1 MNAIHEAIEKLASA
15 VMMADDNPQA
25 CLSALDVDLV
35 AIIPPLKDAHP
46 RSAQLACGLHSMATE
61 LNGEISP
68 TTLETLTN
76 GIGLLQRLYAASER
90 GSEQIDDPGLYD
102 LIVANISEQAT
113 DNSTSV
119 ITPTDIRSIDQ
130 EAFSYFSEEAE
141 EHLSSAETIWLLLE
155 KDSHDTSQLD
165 TLFRLYHTLKG
176 AAGYANLSDVVD
188 LTHRVESILDTI
200 RSGQAQIQRPIIEMG
215 LESIDLL
222 RALIAHFHSMIDG
235 KPSAP
240 PVLVDFARQLAQI
253 AERIPP
259 LPSSDEAILA
269 ERKIE
274 TEKSADEHA
283 NGAVKKEEN
292 EKMVDTNKAD
302 PNAEDADP
310 TPAASTEGQ
319 DDAGG
324 AAESPELIAIGQIEE
339 SFNELNIDD
348 LSTLGVL
355 NGDLED
361 LATSLAPEM
370 PLASLVSIS
379 MAKILEKLILDECPV
394 GEALDLLSYG
404 CSMLR
409 RLRVDY
415 ETSGGEAIDDHA
427 LFEQLTALADIED
440 EANDA
445 QPELSP
451 EAMIATGG
459 GPSNDDLI
467 DEEDSDPP
475 EEEQTLG
482 VEVDQDIFSDFSSEA
497 EEHLNN
503 AENALLSL
511 EGHPDDDELLNTIF
525 RAFHTIKGASSF
537 LNLTDITRV
546 AHSVEDVLDSA
557 RKKQLVLN
565 QAITD
570 VILESIDLLKELFQ
584 NVAAQI
590 ESGEVHPRPVAEFTK
605 KVELVASNKA
615 LPAPAPTAAA
625 TTDQQ
630 PELATSNQASAPAA
644 PKKAGA
650 TSETKQQS
658 SGTQHRD
665 LHVRVGTEKL
675 DSLVNIVGELVIAQT
690 QVSQNPDVLMTENQ
704 KLVKDISQL
713 MKISSDLQE
722 IAMSMRM
729 VPIRASFERMARM
742 VRDLAR
748 KCDKQVEFSMSGEDT
763 ELDKNVVEEI
773 VDPLTH
779 MIRNSVDH
787 GVEPSADRLA
797 AGKSEKGHVSLHAY
811 HKGGNVVIE
820 LRDDGG
826 GINRDKVLKKAIER
840 GLVQPEE
847 DLTDD
852 QINDLVFHPGL
863 STADKISDVSGRG
876 VGMDVVR
883 RNIET
888 LRGKVEV
895 QSEQGKGSVFR
906 IKLPLTLAII
916 DGMVIGVGPER
927 YILPLT
933 SIISSLRPLP
943 EQICSVMG
951 KGEMVKVQDEL
962 YPLLRLHE
970 RFDVSPHY
978 TNPWEGLVMLIEA
991 EGERCCLLVDE
1002 LIGLQQV
1009 VIKGLDEDLR
1019 QDPCLSGCAIL
1030 GDGCIGLILDANGLV
1045 SHGRDAI
1052 GTVYK

>member
-1 MNAIHEAIEKLASA
+1 MNSIQEVIEKLARA
-15 VMMADDNPQA
+15 AMMADDDPQTY
-25 CLSALDVDLV
+25 LSMLCQDLRSIV
-35 AIIPPLKDAHP
+35 PLLQSEYP
-46 RSAQLACGLHSMATE
+46 RSAQLASGLQSMASG
-61 LNGEISP
+61 LNGEAP
-68 TTLETLTN
+68 TATLELLTA
-76 GIGLLQRLYAASER
+76 GIGLLQRLYASGER
-90 GSEQIDDPGLYD
+90 GSEQIDNPGLYD
-102 LIVANISEQAT
+102 SIVAHM
-113 DNSTSV
+113 DNRTSADAPPV
-119 ITPTDIRSIDQ
+119 AAIDIRGIEQ

-141 EHLSSAETIWLLLE
+141 EHLSNAETIWLTLE
-155 KDSHDTSQLD
+155 KNPQDLSQLD
-165 TLFRLYHTLKG
+165 TLFRVYHTLKG
-176 AAGYANLSDVVD
+176 AAGYANLSAVVS
-188 LTHRVESILDTI
+188 LTHGVEGILDAM
-200 RSGQAQIQRPIIEMG
+200 RCDQMHMQRPTIELG

-222 RALIAHFHSMIDG
+222 RTLISHIQRSLEN
-235 KPSAP
+235 KPSAAP
-240 PVLVDFARQLAQI
+240 SLVDFELQLAQQI
-253 AERIPP
+253 HNISASTLDDPATARDEQRETQP
-259 LPSSDEAILA
+259 SDETVDP
-269 ERKIE
+269 EEVRE
-274 TEKSADEHA
+274 TISI
-283 NGAVKKEEN
+283 
-292 EKMVDTNKAD
+292 
-302 PNAEDADP
+302 DAM
-310 TPAASTEGQ
+310 STEQ
-319 DDAGG
+319 KAEPQTAEPDIAPIS
-324 AAESPELIAIGQIEE
+324 ESPELAAISRIET

-348 LSTLGVL
+348 LSTLGIL
-355 NGDLED
+355 SGDLEE
-361 LATSLAPEM
+361 LATRLAQEM
-370 PLASLVSIS
+370 PLAALASTA
-379 MAKILEKLILDECPV
+379 MGKILEKLILDECAID
-394 GEALDLLSYG
+394 EAMDLLSYG
-404 CSMLR
+404 CDMLR

-415 ETSGGEAIDDHA
+415 EISGGETVDDHE
-427 LFEQLTALADIED
+427 LFAQLTALADLDIDPETEVSE
-440 EANDA
+440 EADA
-445 QPELSP
+445 LSP
-451 EAMIATGG
+451 EAMIAAGG
-459 GPSNDDLI
+459 DFSNDEPLD
-467 DEEDSDPP
+467 DESASEFPL
-475 EEEQTLG
+475 EQEAIG
-482 VEVDQDIFSDFSSEA
+482 VAVEVDIDIFSDFSSEA
-497 EEHLNN
+497 DEHLNN
-503 AENALLSL
+503 AESALLSL

-537 LNLTDITRV
+537 LNLADVTRV

-557 RKKQLVLN
+557 RKKQLELN

-570 VILESIDLLKELFQ
+570 VILESIDLLKELMQ

-590 ESGEVHPRPVAEFTK
+590 ESGEVRPRDVAKFTQ
-605 KVELVASNKA
+605 KVGLVASNKE
-615 LPAPAPTAAA
+615 LPKTTPTPP
-625 TTDQQ
+625 QQ
-630 PELATSNQASAPAA
+630 PEPTVPASNGEPAIVRQESDST
-644 PKKAGA
+644 AGDN
-650 TSETKQQS
+650 KQQTS
-658 SGTQHRD
+658 SPQPRD
-665 LHVRVGTEKL
+665 QHVRVGTDKL

-690 QVSQNPDVLMTENQ
+690 QVSQNPDVVTTENQ

-729 VPIRASFERMARM
+729 VPIRATFERMARM

-748 KCDKQVEFSMSGEDT
+748 KCNKQVEFSMSGEDT

-787 GVEPSADRLA
+787 GIESSEARVA

-826 GINRDKVLKKAIER
+826 GINREKVLKKAIER
-840 GLVQPEE
+840 ELVQPGEE
-847 DLTDD
+847 LTDE

-863 STADKISDVSGRG
+863 STAEKISDVSGRG

-895 QSEQGKGSVFR
+895 QSEQGKGSIFS

-933 SIISSLRPLP
+933 SIISSLRPHP
-943 EQICSVMG
+943 DQICTVMG
-951 KGEMVKVQDEL
+951 KGEMVKVQEEL

-970 RFDVSPHY
+970 RFAVTPRY
-978 TNPWEGLVMLIEA
+978 TNPWEGLVMLIES

-1045 SHGRDAI
+1045 SNGRDHI
-1052 GTVYK
+1052 GATYK

>member
-1 MNAIHEAIEKLASA
+1 MTAIHEAIEKLASA
-15 VMMADDNPQA
+15 VMMADDDPHA
-25 CLSALDVDLV
+25 CLSALDADLI
-35 AIIPPLKDAHP
+35 AIIPLLKDAHP
-46 RSAQLACGLHSMATE
+46 RCAQLAVGLQSMTTE
-61 LNGEISP
+61 LNDEVSP
-68 TTLETLTN
+68 TTLETLTT

-90 GSEQIDDPGLYD
+90 GSEQIDDPKLYD
-102 LIVANISEQAT
+102 RIVASTTEQLM
-113 DNSTSV
+113 DNEAPA
-119 ITPTDIRSIDQ
+119 IIPTDIRAIDQ

-141 EHLSSAETIWLLLE
+141 EHLSNAETIWLDLE
-155 KDSHDTSQLD
+155 KDAQDTSQID
-165 TLFRLYHTLKG
+165 TLFRIYHTLKG
-176 AAGYANLSDVVD
+176 AAGYAYLSDVVA
-188 LTHRVESILDTI
+188 LTHGVEGILDSI
-200 RSGQAQIQRPIIEMG
+200 RSGQMQMQRPVIEMG
-215 LESIDLL
+215 LESVDLL
-222 RALIAHFHSMIDG
+222 RALITHVRNMIDG
-235 KPSAP
+235 EQTDAP
-240 PVLVDFARQLAQI
+240 ILANFSHQLAQI
-253 AERIPP
+253 TEHGPTSQSNSQTIPP
-259 LPSSDEAILA
+259 EV
-269 ERKIE
+269 E
-274 TEKSADEHA
+274 
-283 NGAVKKEEN
+283 KEEN
-292 EKMVDTNKAD
+292 KKMVDVGKTDSDAEETIPKAVTNMD
-302 PNAEDADP
+302 EVDSISIV
-310 TPAASTEGQ
+310 STE
-319 DDAGG
+319 DNNETVHAT
-324 AAESPELIAIGQIEE
+324 ESPELIAIGQIEE
-339 SFNELNIDD
+339 SFNQMNIDD

-361 LATSLAPEM
+361 LATALAQEM

-394 GEALDLLSYG
+394 DEALDLLSYG
-404 CSMLR
+404 CGMLR
-409 RLRVDY
+409 RLRLDF
-415 ETSGGEAIDDHA
+415 EASGGEAIDDHVI
-427 LFEQLTALADIED
+427 FDQLTALAEIEGD
-440 EANDA
+440 GIEENTAS
-445 QPELSP
+445 QELRP
-451 EAMIATGG
+451 EAIVATGG
-459 GPSNDDLI
+459 DLSNDDLL
-467 DEEDSDPP
+467 EEDSDPP
-475 EEEQTLG
+475 EEEQTIG
-482 VEVDQDIFSDFSSEA
+482 VEVDQEIFTDFSSEA

-503 AENALLSL
+503 AETALISL

-557 RKKQLVLN
+557 RKKQLELN

-570 VILESIDLLKELFQ
+570 VILEAIDLLKELFQ

-590 ESGEVHPRPVAEFTK
+590 ESGEVHPRPVTEFTK
-605 KVELVASNKA
+605 KVGLVASNKEVPVPT
-615 LPAPAPTAAA
+615 PASDQPSGPAASTPASAPTAQKETAPSP
-625 TTDQQ
+625 DKKQ
-630 PELATSNQASAPAA
+630 QASSA
-644 PKKAGA
+644 K
-650 TSETKQQS
+650 
-658 SGTQHRD
+658 HRD

-675 DSLVNIVGELVIAQT
+675 DALVNIVGELVIAQT
-690 QVSQNPDVLMTENQ
+690 QVSQNPDVVATENQ
-704 KLVKDISQL
+704 KLVKDMSQL

-729 VPIRASFERMARM
+729 VPIRATFERMARM

-748 KCDKQVEFSMSGEDT
+748 KCDKQVEFSTSGDDT

-787 GVEPSADRLA
+787 GVEHSSDRLT

-820 LRDDGG
+820 LRDDGD
-826 GINRDKVLKKAIER
+826 GINREKVLKKAMER
-840 GLVQPEE
+840 GLVQPGEE
-847 DLTDD
+847 LTDD
-852 QINDLVFHPGL
+852 QINNLVFHPGL
-863 STADKISDVSGRG
+863 STAEKISDVSGRG

-883 RNIET
+883 RNIEM

-895 QSEQGKGSVFR
+895 QSEPGKGSVFR

-916 DGMVIGVGPER
+916 DGMIIGVGPER

-933 SIISSLRPLP
+933 SIISSLRPHP
-943 EQICSVMG
+943 DQICSVMG
-951 KGEMVKVQDEL
+951 KGEMVKVQDDL

-970 RFDVSPHY
+970 RFDVTPRY
-978 TNPWEGLVMLIEA
+978 TDPWEGLVMLIES

-1045 SHGRDAI
+1045 SHRRDAI